1 MKAIIETGG
10 FQFPVEQGGIV
21 RVPKLAGDAG
31 SKIDI
36 DRVLLISGGDRFLLG
51 KPYVEGAKVNAEII
65 GHGKGEKI
73 TVFKFKRRRKYRKTK
88 GHRQDFTEL
97 KILAISV

>member
-10 FQFPVEQGGIV
+10 IQFPVEEGGIV
-21 RVPKLAGDAG
+21 RVPKIEGDKG
-31 SKIDI
+31 SRIDI
-36 DRVLLISGGDRFLLG
+36 ERVLLVSGPDRFSLG
-51 KPYVEGAKVNAEII
+51 KPYVAGAKVNAEIV

-73 TVFKFKRRRKYRKTK
+73 EVFKFKRRRKYRKSK
-88 GHRQDFTEL
+88 GHRQDYTEL